1 MKVVAVNRMK
11 DAQVRYPAAHNHLN
25 GWLQII
31 GNSDFFSE
39 QELRETFGDM
49 RGFNYQYK
57 FPIPETTLLVHT
69 LINFES
75 QIAYIEE
82 IKPGNH

>member
-1 MKVVAVNRMK
+1 MKVVAINRLK
-11 DAQVRYPAAHNHLN
+11 EAQIKYPAAHRHLY
-25 GWLQII
+25 GWYQILRH
-31 GNSDFFSE
+31 GDFFSE
-39 QELRETFGDM
+39 KALRATFGDM

-75 QIAYIEE
+75 QVAFIED

>member
-1 MKVVAVNRMK
+1 MKVVATKKIRE
-11 DAQVRYPAAHNHLN
+11 AQSRFPAAHRHLH
-25 GWLQII
+25 GWYLIMSR
-31 GNSDFFSE
+31 GDFFSE
-39 QELRETFGDM
+39 NDLRATFGDM
-49 RGFNYQYK
+49 RGFNYQFK

-75 QIAYIEE
+75 QVAFIDE